1 MAVAARSC
9 GSQTP
14 AEKGHTA
21 QPAASSAEAA
31 PEESTPELHNLCGQ
45 AVPGTLAGGYMGRV
59 PGMEA
64 GAVSRKPNLPYDVRQ
79 ECLWIVRGYDRR
91 VKAYHEA
98 RRQIIDGTACGD
110 GMPRKPG
117 VGRPAESKTEQ
128 LAAIEDWPETQRMKA
143 VEQARLHIGLDLGSE
158 ELRQRLAEGIWL
170 NCMSHKRY
178 PYALLNLPGISEHGF
193 KRRKAVF
200 LSDIAEFL
208 GMI

>member
-1 MAVAARSC
+1 
-9 GSQTP
+9 
-14 AEKGHTA
+14 
-21 QPAASSAEAA
+21 
-31 PEESTPELHNLCGQ
+31 
-45 AVPGTLAGGYMGRV
+45 MGRV
-59 PGMEA
+59 SGMEA
-64 GAVSRKPNLPYDVRQ
+64 GEVSRKPNLPYDVRQ

-117 VGRPAESKTEQ
+117 VGRPAESKAEQ
-128 LAAIEDWPETQRMKA
+128 LAAIEDWPETQKMRA
-143 VEQARLHIGLDLGSE
+143 VERAKLHIGEDIQSE

-178 PYALLNLPGISEHGF
+178 PYMLLNLPGISEHGF
-193 KRRKAVF
+193 KRRKAAF

-208 GMI
+208 RII